1 MKLFLFTLQSNYGE
15 FIELIAANT
24 IEEAIKQS
32 SNLYLNQY
40 EVEEIIIPEE
50 PRVLFTG
57 GGSNQ

>member
-15 FIELIAANT
+15 FVELIAANT

-32 SNLYLNQY
+32 PTLFLNQY

-50 PRVLFTG
+50 PNILYS
-57 GGSNQ
+57 GGSY

>member
-1 MKLFLFTLQSNYGE
+1 MKLFLFTLQSNYGV
-15 FIELIAANT
+15 IELIAANT

-50 PRVLFTG
+50 SIIYRRR
-57 GGSNQ
+57 

>member
-1 MKLFLFTLQSNYGE
+1 MKLFLFTLQSSYGE
-15 FIELIAANT
+15 FVELIAANT

-40 EVEEIIIPEE
+40 KVEEIIIPKE
-50 PRVLFTG
+50 PSVLFTG